1 MNDQLYSFKKDNETN
16 KIITSQQN
24 NILLKIKDDL
34 TRLYN
39 ENSELK
45 SQNVSNLKVFLIFIL
60 KFFLIRIIW
69 NAD

>member
-60 KFFLIRIIW
+60 KFFLIRII
-69 NAD
+69 

>member
-1 MNDQLYSFKKDNETN
+1 LNDQLYSFKKDNETN

-60 KFFLIRIIW
+60 KFFLIRII
-69 NAD
+69 